1 MMAARWSGPHDGLD
15 RRHSSTRRGD
25 AVPIHPPRVLHVQ
38 KAHGLGGSE
47 RHIIELC
54 RALAPLGVSARVL
67 WLESPRH
74 PLDSLEAFARA
85 RGVESGRL
93 AIRGH
98 LDPGLPRRLRAWLRA
113 NPADLLHLHLIHAT
127 LYGVLAAGAGP
138 APPLVAS
145 RHGAEPYRRLPWF
158 GWVQRRLDRRCA
170 RVIVP
175 SAHLARF
182 AARWD
187 GTPRGKIRVIPHGLA
202 PEWFAPP
209 DAAARERARA
219 GWGVRPGEIVL
230 GAVARLHPAK
240 DHATLLRAFASV
252 RRVRP
257 EARLVLIGGG
267 PRRAALGALAR
278 RLLAAAP
285 EAVRFEGEREADR
298 DLYGAFD
305 VAVLPTRRE
314 GFGLAA
320 LEAMAAGLPLA
331 ASRAGAIPE
340 IVRDGEN
347 GLLVESGSPT
357 ALAAALARLLAE
369 PGLRRALGER
379 ASETARAFTAERMA
393 RATAEVYR
401 EALAAR

>member
-1 MMAARWSGPHDGLD
+1 
-15 RRHSSTRRGD
+15 
-25 AVPIHPPRVLHVQ
+25 VPIHPDPPCVLHLQ

-54 RALAPLGVSARVL
+54 RALAPLGVRARVL

-74 PLDSLEAFARA
+74 PLAPLEAFARA
-85 RGVESGRL
+85 RGVESARL
-93 AIRGH
+93 PIHGH
-98 LDPGLPRRLRAWLRA
+98 LDPGLPGRLRAWLRA

-127 LYGVLAAGAGP
+127 LYGVLAAGADR
-138 APPLVAS
+138 ALPLVAS

-158 GWVQRRLDRRCA
+158 GWMQRRLDRRCA

-182 AARWD
+182 AERWD
-187 GTPRGKIRVIPHGLA
+187 GTPRAKIRVIPHGLA

-209 DAAARERARA
+209 DAAARARARA
-219 GWGVRPGEIVL
+219 GWGAAPGEIVL

-240 DHATLLRAFASV
+240 DHATLLRAFAAV
-252 RRVRP
+252 LP
-257 EARLVLIGGG
+257 PHPDARLVLIGGG
-267 PRRAALGALAR
+267 PRRAALERLAR
-278 RLLAAAP
+278 RLFASAP
-285 EAVRFEGEREADR
+285 DRVRFDGEREADR

-331 ASRAGAIPE
+331 ASRVGAIPE

-347 GLLVESGSPT
+347 GLLIEPGSPA
-357 ALAAALARLLAE
+357 ALATALARLVAE

-379 ASETARAFTAERMA
+379 ARETARAFTAERMV